1 MGKEISPRIEFKP
14 DMLFHGEKDVF
25 LSNTT
30 NKQCII
36 NVISAELKKAWIYIF
51 HSLDDADVD
60 IVKLAVQSSLYLLVL
75 LLYHVNVDSKPLYY
89 CKSS

>member
-1 MGKEISPRIEFKP
+1 MISNFRSASVIYDDYTDIPTTKDHTHKLHVGKEISPRIEFKP

-36 NVISAELKKAWIYIF
+36 NVISAELKKA
-51 HSLDDADVD
+51 
-60 IVKLAVQSSLYLLVL
+60 
-75 LLYHVNVDSKPLYY
+75 
-89 CKSS
+89 